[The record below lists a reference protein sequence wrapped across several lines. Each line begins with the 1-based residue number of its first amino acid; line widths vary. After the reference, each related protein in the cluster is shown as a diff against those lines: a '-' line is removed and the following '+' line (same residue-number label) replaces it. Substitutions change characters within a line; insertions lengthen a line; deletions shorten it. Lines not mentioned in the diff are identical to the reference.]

1 MFFWEDANFIKRLE
15 SIRLVVKNK
24 ARGLR
29 FGENRSKYYGHGI
42 EVSHL
47 KNYSEGEDIKFIDW
61 NSSFRLN
68 KVFLKVFSETRE
80 NNVYIMV
87 DSSASMNFGAP
98 ETKSQLAIKLAY
110 SLTHIALSGFNKVV
124 LIDFAERIK
133 RSAEVGKASINRKFA
148 EFLTGGA
155 AVRETGIARSL
166 NDLFA
171 SHKRRGILFVISD
184 FMDGGLSILD
194 AIARLG
200 LSHNFCLIQVLCADD
215 LAVPGTGEY
224 KFEDCES
231 GEFVDV
237 SMTPE
242 MAAVYASEM
251 AAFCAEIEKK
261 SFKYGGFYKKI
272 VCGDDPVDAVKN
284 IILRSGFTA

>member
-1 MFFWEDANFIKRLE
+1 MFFWEDAKFIKRLE

-47 KNYSEGEDIKFIDW
+47 KNYSEGEDIRFIDW

-87 DSSASMNFGAP
+87 DSSASMSFGAP
-98 ETKSQLAIKLAY
+98 ETKSQLAMKLAY
-110 SLTHIALSGFNKVV
+110 SLAHIAVSGFNKVV
-124 LIDFAERIK
+124 LVDFAGRIR
-133 RSAEVGKASINRKFA
+133 RSAEVGKADMNRKFA
-148 EFLTGGA
+148 DFSACGA
-155 AVRETGIARSL
+155 AERDTGMARSL
-166 NDLFA
+166 NDLFTA
-171 SHKRRGILFVISD
+171 HKRRGILFVISD

-194 AIARLG
+194 VVSRIG
-200 LSHNFCLIQVLCADD
+200 ISHNFCLIQVLCEEDI
-215 LAVPGTGEY
+215 AVPGTGEY

-231 GEFVDV
+231 GEFMEV

-242 MAAVYASEM
+242 MAAMYASEM
-251 AAFCAEIEKK
+251 GDFCEEIKKK
-261 SFKYGGFYKKI
+261 SFKYGGFYKKM

-284 IILRSGFTA
+284 IVLRSGFTA